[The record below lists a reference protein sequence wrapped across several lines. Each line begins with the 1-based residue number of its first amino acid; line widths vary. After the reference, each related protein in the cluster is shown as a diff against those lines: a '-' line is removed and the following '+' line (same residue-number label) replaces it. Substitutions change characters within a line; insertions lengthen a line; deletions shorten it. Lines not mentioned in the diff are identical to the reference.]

1 MRCYFCGNASRN
13 YTMNSNNHKG
23 KTMKG
28 WWILRIV
35 KFIAMMIIASLVL
48 GFVVMALWNAL
59 IPDLFG
65 GHTLTFWQAVGL
77 LLLSHILLR
86 SWGFAHRGNGWRRDR
101 WRRRFE
107 EKLATM
113 SPEER
118 EKFKEE
124 YRRRCGPPR
133 GDKSERENL

>member
-1 MRCYFCGNASRN
+1 
-13 YTMNSNNHKG
+13 
-23 KTMKG
+23 MKR
-28 WWILRIV
+28 WWMLRIV
-35 KFIAMMIIASLVL
+35 KFILGLIAATLVL
-48 GFVVMALWNAL
+48 GFVVMTLWNAL

-65 GHTLTFWQAVGL
+65 GHPLAFWQAVGL

-86 SWGFAHRGNGWRRDR
+86 SWGFGRHGNGWRRDR

-107 EKLATM
+107 EKLAAM

-124 YRRRCGPPR
+124 YRRRCGPSHWEKP
-133 GDKSERENL
+133 DQKTETNI